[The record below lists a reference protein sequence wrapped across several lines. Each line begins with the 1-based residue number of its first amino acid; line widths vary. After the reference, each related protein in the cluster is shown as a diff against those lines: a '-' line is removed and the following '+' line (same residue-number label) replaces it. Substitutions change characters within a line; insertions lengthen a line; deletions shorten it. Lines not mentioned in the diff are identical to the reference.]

1 MRFFTLIILNCFILV
16 ISTSASSKQK
26 PTAVFVADV
35 ERVFFVDKVEALG
48 TLQATENVNLTSAVT
63 ERITKINFEDNQRVK
78 KGYVLVEMDITEE
91 NAELA
96 EESSRFD
103 EAQSQVE
110 RVRAL
115 VRRSSAS
122 KSTLDEREREL
133 NTAKAR
139 LDGIQS
145 RINRRRIVAPF
156 DGVVGIRNISVGA
169 LAQPGML
176 ITTIDDD
183 SKMKVDFLVPE
194 VFLSSLK
201 IGLKIEAKASAY
213 PNQVFN
219 GTVSS
224 VDSRV
229 DPVTRSVMVRAV
241 LNNDERLLKGGMLM
255 RVQLNKNPR
264 QALIVPEEALVTI
277 GSESAVMVVEKS
289 ENLKVKKQ
297 IVELGTRRKGS
308 VEILNGIQEGQ
319 QVVTHGGLKIRDGSL
334 ITIQALDKGN
344 EALTELLKQKTQ
356 GSIE

>member
-1 MRFFTLIILNCFILV
+1 MKFFTFSLFSCFLLV
-16 ISTSASSKQK
+16 LSTGAASKQK
-26 PTAVFVADV
+26 PIAVFVADV
-35 ERVFFVDKVEALG
+35 ERVLFVDKVEALG

-63 ERITKINFEDNQRVK
+63 ERITKINFDDNQRVK
-78 KGYVLVEMDITEE
+78 KGYVLVEMDVSEE
-91 NAELA
+91 DAELA

-139 LDGIQS
+139 LDAIQS
-145 RINRRRIVAPF
+145 RINRRRIIAPF

-183 SKMKVDFLVPE
+183 SKMKVDFFVPE
-194 VFLSSLK
+194 VFLSALK
-201 IGLKIEAKASAY
+201 EGLSIEAKASAY
-213 PNQVFN
+213 PNQVFK

-224 VDSRV
+224 IDSRV
-229 DPVTRSVMVRAV
+229 DPITRSVMVRAI

-264 QALIVPEEALVTI
+264 QALVVPEEALVTV
-277 GSESAVMVVEKS
+277 GNESAVMVIVK
-289 ENLKVKKQ
+289 NGDLYAKKQ
-297 IVELGTRRKGS
+297 VVELGARRKGS
-308 VEILNGIQEGQ
+308 VEVLSGLQEGQ
-319 QVVTHGGLKIRDGSL
+319 GVITHGGLKIRDGSL
-334 ITIQALDKGN
+334 VSIQALDKDN
-344 EALTELLKQKTQ
+344 KALTELLKQTSKETN
-356 GSIE
+356 E

>member
-1 MRFFTLIILNCFILV
+1 MRFFTLCFLSCFLLV
-16 ISTSASSKQK
+16 LSTGVASKQK

-35 ERVFFVDKVEALG
+35 ERVLFVDRVEALG

-63 ERITKINFEDNQRVK
+63 ERITKINFDDNQRVK
-78 KGYVLVEMDITEE
+78 KGYVLVEMDVSEE
-91 NAELA
+91 DAELA

-103 EAQSQVE
+103 EAQSQLE

-139 LDGIQS
+139 LDAIQS
-145 RINRRRIVAPF
+145 RINRRRIIAPF

-183 SKMKVDFLVPE
+183 SKMKVDFFVPE

-201 IGLKIEAKASAY
+201 KGLSIEAKASAY
-213 PNQVFN
+213 PNQVFK

-229 DPVTRSVMVRAV
+229 DPITRSVMVRAI

-255 RVQLNKNPR
+255 RVQLNNNPR

-277 GSESAVMVVEKS
+277 GNESAVMVLVKNEKIS
-289 ENLKVKKQ
+289 VKKQ
-297 IVELGTRRKGS
+297 VVELGARRKGS
-308 VEILNGIQEGQ
+308 VEILSGLQEGQ
-319 QVVTHGGLKIRDGSL
+319 QIVTHGGLKIRDGSL
-334 ITIQALDKGN
+334 VSIQALDKDN
-344 EALTELLKQKTQ
+344 KALTELLKQKSKET
-356 GSIE
+356 IE